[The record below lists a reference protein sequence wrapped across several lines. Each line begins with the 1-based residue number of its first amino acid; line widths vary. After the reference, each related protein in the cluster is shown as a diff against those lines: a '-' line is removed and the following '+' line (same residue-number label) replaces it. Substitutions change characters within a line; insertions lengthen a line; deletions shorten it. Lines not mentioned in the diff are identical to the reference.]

1 MQTIC
6 DKCKKPVKKVG
17 RLSKV
22 RWRGLTQKLCK
33 DCRKKFKLSYR

>member
-6 DKCKKPVKKVG
+6 DWCKKSIKTVG

-22 RWRGLTQKLCK
+22 RRKGLTQRLCK
-33 DCRKKFKLSYR
+33 NCRKKFKLSYR